1 MSSVVAQSH
10 YIFGVR
16 SDVANNLCFLDDQTV
31 VYPAGN
37 HCVCHN
43 IDLKWQRFI
52 PGKEKSSG
60 MCAIAISANR
70 RYLAVSECADEGTI
84 SVYDLREDPSRK
96 RKVLGGGDVLVRQ
109 FVCMAFSTD
118 SKYVIGQSGDPDW
131 TLFYWMWEK
140 QRVMATVKTGGVTN
154 PIYQV
159 SFNPENHTE
168 ICVSGKGVFKLLHY
182 FEGSL
187 KQSSSPKLES
197 HNFLAHGWMS
207 KTRVI
212 AGTDAGSL
220 MVFDSGDLR
229 REFSVTASFPMQDA
243 ESSVNGRKQ
252 KDSTL
257 IEADRDAR
265 ITSIVAYS
273 RGFACSAGKGAVCLF
288 EKTEEKDYI
297 KTREILI
304 PEDHSISEFSQAKQQ
319 EILTLCISP
328 SEETL
333 AASTDSGQL
342 YSISLSSAEMCKE
355 EQVHFEF
362 LSHFFHSDAVTGLS
376 VCSRKP
382 LVATC
387 SVDCSVC
394 IWNYESN
401 TLELYKGFQEEPY
414 SVALHPLGIFML
426 TGFADKL
433 CFMNLLTDDIR
444 TFKEFSVRGCREC
457 AFSHGGH
464 MFAAVNGNIILIY
477 SSVTFENTLS
487 LKGHN
492 GKVRSII
499 WSEDDSSLV
508 SCGTDGAVY
517 EWSTLSGK
525 RLSESVLKS
534 CSYSCVTMCPD
545 AKTVFAAG
553 SDCSIKEIQD
563 CQILREIPTEDVL
576 YTTIAMSHSG
586 RLLFAGTSA
595 GTIRTI
601 KYPLPVK
608 NVWTEYQGHAAPIT
622 KMVITSNDQMLLTVS
637 EDGCLLIWKLID
649 KEGWGLKRDK
659 EIHYA
664 EETLITKLDLEEKNQ
679 AMLELKTRVHELQI
693 ENEYHLRLKDM
704 NYKEKTKEL
713 TGKFVQQIELLETK
727 NQVLRSEKDKQELV
741 HKEAMAELAARHSR
755 ELQDAESTNNQKL
768 ILEYEKYQELLLKSQ
783 RMEEDYEQKLQ
794 SLEKSKVQELEER
807 TRFYGDQLQESLL
820 TLEQHQSDA
829 GQKVLELEECNKQM
843 EEDGEREIQDLRLK
857 YERKLKDEKDT
868 NLQLMGEIGVMRKK
882 LISVQQETD
891 RRNQDINKMKQ
902 EEQKILGVIKSLEK
916 EIQGLR
922 KEIQERD
929 ETIQDKEKRIFD
941 LKKKNQELEKFKFVL
956 DYKIKDLKKQIEPR
970 ENEIKEMKG
979 QIREMEGELEQFQN
993 QNTQLDLTI
1002 ADLKMKLKTSETETH
1017 RQIQKVRQLETLV
1030 DRFKTDLHNCVGH
1043 IQEPRKL
1050 KDSICK
1056 LYHRYVQQSDLVDI
1070 VAMDADIEK
1079 EYSRQREHME
1089 RTMASLQK
1097 KLAKESEVHHAEHVK
1112 IMKENV
1118 SLIREINQLRSEL
1131 RLVHAQL
1138 HEYKNQENLSKNHRG
1153 RSYSGIADGA
1163 TGPGGGARP
1172 GLMEESGT
1180 VIQLQHGRGSQPQTR
1195 RSRLTNLPALS
1206 T

>member
-37 HCVCHN
+37 HCVCYN

-52 PGKEKSSG
+52 PGKEKSSS

-70 RYLAVSECADEGTI
+70 RYLAVAERADGGTVT
-84 SVYDLREDPSRK
+84 VYDLREDPSRK

-109 FVCMAFSTD
+109 FVCLAFSTD

-212 AGTDAGSL
+212 AATDTGSL

-229 REFSVTASFPMQDA
+229 REFSVKAGFPKQDA
-243 ESSVNGRKQ
+243 ESSVSRKQ
-252 KDSTL
+252 KNST
-257 IEADRDAR
+257 DCDAC

-273 RGFACSAGKGAVCLF
+273 RGFACSAGKGTVCLF

-333 AASTDSGQL
+333 AASTDAGQL

-355 EQVHFEF
+355 EQVHFQF

-376 VCSRKP
+376 ICNRKP

-387 SVDCSVC
+387 SVDCSVR

-401 TLELYKGFQEEPY
+401 TLELCKGFQEEPY
-414 SVALHPLGIFML
+414 SVALHPLGLFIL

-464 MFAAVNGNIILIY
+464 MFAAVSGHIILIY

-487 LKGHN
+487 LQGHN

-499 WSEDDSSLV
+499 WSEDDSILV

-545 AKTVFAAG
+545 AKTIFAAG

-586 RLLFAGTSA
+586 RVLFAGTSA

-608 NVWTEYQGHAAPIT
+608 NAWTEYLGHAAPIT
-622 KMVITSNDQMLLTVS
+622 KMVITSNDQMLLTIS

-713 TGKFVQQIELLETK
+713 AEKFVQQIELLETK
-727 NQVLRSEKDKQELV
+727 NQVLRSEKDKQELA
-741 HKEAMAELAARHSR
+741 HKEAMAELTARHSR

-768 ILEYEKYQELLLKSQ
+768 VREYEKYQELLLKSQ

-794 SLEKSKVQELEER
+794 SLEKSKAQELEEQ
-807 TRFYGDQLQESLL
+807 TRCYEGQLQEGLL
-820 TLEQHQSDA
+820 MLEQHRNDA

-882 LISVQQETD
+882 LISVQQEID
-891 RRNQDINKMKQ
+891 RRSQDINKMKQ

-970 ENEIKEMKG
+970 ENEIKDMKE
-979 QIREMEGELEQFQN
+979 QIRQMEGELEQFQN
-993 QNTQLDLTI
+993 QNTQLDLNI
-1002 ADLKMKLKTSETETH
+1002 GDLKMKLKTSETETH

-1070 VAMDADIEK
+1070 VAMDADIQK

-1097 KLAKESEVHHAEHVK
+1097 KLAKESEVHHAENVK

-1118 SLIREINQLRSEL
+1118 SLIREINRLRCEL

-1138 HEYKNQENLSKNHRG
+1138 HEYKNQESLSKNLRR

-1163 TGPGGGARP
+1163 TGPGVGARP
-1172 GLMEESGT
+1172 SLAAQQGA
-1180 VIQLQHGRGSQPQTR
+1180 VIQLEHERGPQPQTR
-1195 RSRLTNLPALS
+1195 RTRPTNLPALS

>member
-1 MSSVVAQSH
+1 
-10 YIFGVR
+10 GLR

-52 PGKEKSSG
+52 PKEKSSG

-243 ESSVNGRKQ
+243 ES
-252 KDSTL
+252 
-257 IEADRDAR
+257 
-265 ITSIVAYS
+265 IVAYS

-297 KTREILI
+297 KTRI

-387 SVDCSVC
+387 SVDCSVR
-394 IWNYESN
+394 IWNFES

-563 CQILREIPTEDVL
+563 CQQILREIPTEDVL
-576 YTTIAMSHSG
+576 YTTIVMSHSG
-586 RLLFAGTSA
+586 RVLFAGTSA

-664 EETLITKLDLEEKNQ
+664 EETLITKLDLEE
-679 AMLELKTRVHELQI
+679 
-693 ENEYHLRLKDM
+693 
-704 NYKEKTKEL
+704 
-713 TGKFVQQIELLETK
+713 
-727 NQVLRSEKDKQELV
+727 
-741 HKEAMAELAARHSR
+741 
-755 ELQDAESTNNQKL
+755 
-768 ILEYEKYQELLLKSQ
+768 
-783 RMEEDYEQKLQ
+783 
-794 SLEKSKVQELEER
+794 
-807 TRFYGDQLQESLL
+807 
-820 TLEQHQSDA
+820 
-829 GQKVLELEECNKQM
+829 
-843 EEDGEREIQDLRLK
+843 
-857 YERKLKDEKDT
+857 
-868 NLQLMGEIGVMRKK
+868 
-882 LISVQQETD
+882 
-891 RRNQDINKMKQ
+891 
-902 EEQKILGVIKSLEK
+902 
-916 EIQGLR
+916 
-922 KEIQERD
+922 
-929 ETIQDKEKRIFD
+929 
-941 LKKKNQELEKFKFVL
+941 
-956 DYKIKDLKKQIEPR
+956 
-970 ENEIKEMKG
+970 
-979 QIREMEGELEQFQN
+979 
-993 QNTQLDLTI
+993 
-1002 ADLKMKLKTSETETH
+1002 
-1017 RQIQKVRQLETLV
+1017 
-1030 DRFKTDLHNCVGH
+1030 
-1043 IQEPRKL
+1043 
-1050 KDSICK
+1050 
-1056 LYHRYVQQSDLVDI
+1056 
-1070 VAMDADIEK
+1070 
-1079 EYSRQREHME
+1079 
-1089 RTMASLQK
+1089 
-1097 KLAKESEVHHAEHVK
+1097 
-1112 IMKENV
+1112 
-1118 SLIREINQLRSEL
+1118 
-1131 RLVHAQL
+1131 
-1138 HEYKNQENLSKNHRG
+1138 
-1153 RSYSGIADGA
+1153 
-1163 TGPGGGARP
+1163 
-1172 GLMEESGT
+1172 
-1180 VIQLQHGRGSQPQTR
+1180 
-1195 RSRLTNLPALS
+1195 
-1206 T
+1206 